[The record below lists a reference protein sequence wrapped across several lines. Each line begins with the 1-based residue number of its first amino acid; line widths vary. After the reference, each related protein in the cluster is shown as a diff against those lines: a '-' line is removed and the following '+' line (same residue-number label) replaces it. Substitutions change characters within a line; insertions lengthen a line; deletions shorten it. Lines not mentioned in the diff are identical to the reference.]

1 MSVFLHLPKWNRPVS
16 ISQIFWIALIAMC
29 CSFSSHGHS
38 IVDIVEKVKPSIVGI
53 GVYDPINAPRANLHG
68 SGFVIADGKHIITNN
83 HVINKPLAENSRQKR
98 VVFVGQGRK
107 PITLDATVVKVD
119 ELHDLALLRVERK
132 LTPMKLA
139 SKTLIKDGTEII
151 FTGFPIGAVLG
162 LYPATHKG
170 IIAAT
175 TPVIIP
181 ANHSSQLDIKT
192 VRRLRDPYFIYQ
204 LDATAY
210 PGNSGSAVYAANSGE
225 VVAVINKV
233 FVKTTK
239 EAVLSDPS
247 GITYAIP
254 VKYVLEL
261 LKEANIPLN

>member
-1 MSVFLHLPKWNRPVS
+1 MTVFLDNKLCFQAKKRLTTICCYVALLLSLPVG
-16 ISQIFWIALIAMC
+16 A
-29 CSFSSHGHS
+29 HS
-38 IVDIVEKVKPSIVGI
+38 IVEIVDRVKPSIVGI
-53 GVYDPINAPRANLHG
+53 GVFDPINAPRANLHG
-68 SGFVIADGKHIITNN
+68 SGFVVADGKHIITNH
-83 HVINKPLAENSRQKR
+83 HVISKPLAENSRQRR
-98 VVFVGQGRK
+98 VVFVGQGKR
-107 PITLDATVVKVD
+107 PITLDATVVEVD

-132 LTPMKLA
+132 LEPMKLA
-139 SKTLIKDGTEII
+139 SATLIKDGSEIV

-162 LYPATHKG
+162 LYPATHRG

-181 ANHSSQLDIKT
+181 ANHSSQLDINT
-192 VRRLRDPYFIYQ
+192 VRRLRDPYYIYQ

-210 PGNSGSAVYAANSGE
+210 PGNSGSAVYSADTGE

-233 FVKTTK
+233 FVKSTK

-261 LKEANIPLN
+261 LKTANVPLN